1 MFSTLS
7 SLSILRILKYNH
19 YVQPNNLT
27 YWMICLYIT
36 CNNKQNDCLFSSNLW
51 KSNMKTNT
59 WLYFL
64 QSLIHVVFNLMN
76 WLFFIGLSAQKRSSS
91 LFRAT
96 WTGVNIART
105 RKLKYAISS
114 RNTICLT
121 KCPAGKNTTNYG
133 KTVTF
138 ATTASQFPIIYSLL
152 MQLVFE
158 PT

>member
-1 MFSTLS
+1 M
-7 SLSILRILKYNH
+7 H
-19 YVQPNNLT
+19 QPNELNIPYLP
-27 YWMICLYIT
+27 LR
-36 CNNKQNDCLFSSNLW
+36 KDHQN
-51 KSNMKTNT
+51 
-59 WLYFL
+59 
-64 QSLIHVVFNLMN
+64 
-76 WLFFIGLSAQKRSSS
+76 S

-152 MQLVFE
+152 MHLVLNL
-158 PT
+158 PN